1 MAMTEERIVSA
12 TTLSSAP
19 AGGARAQDADGAEA
33 KGKAK
38 KPKLK
43 KLLVLVLLVAV
54 AGAAAWF
61 FLFRGGPSTPKKPE
75 KGAVVAI
82 DPININL
89 ADGHYLKLGFALQ
102 LSKGAKADLDTS
114 EALSIAIDQLTG
126 QSMDRLSKTE
136 ERRKAVE
143 ALTAAIEKAYGEEE
157 VIGLYPTTLVM
168 Q

>member
-12 TTLSSAP
+12 TTLTSAP
-19 AGGARAQDADGAEA
+19 AGGAKAGQEA
-33 KGKAK
+33 GGETKSK

-43 KLLVLVLLVAV
+43 KLLVLVVLLAV
-54 AGAAAWF
+54 VGGAVWF
-61 FLFRGGPSTPKKPE
+61 FLLRGGPSTPKAPE

-82 DPININL
+82 EPININL

-114 EALSIAIDQLTG
+114 QALSIAIDQLTG
-126 QSMDRLSKTE
+126 QSMDQLSKTA

-143 ALTAAIEKAYGEEE
+143 TLTKAIEKAYGEE

>member
-1 MAMTEERIVSA
+1 VSA

-19 AGGARAQDADGAEA
+19 AGAGRTGQETGESAQG
-33 KGKAK
+33 KGK

-43 KLLVLVLLVAV
+43 KLLVLVVLLAV
-54 AGAAAWF
+54 AGGAAWF
-61 FLFRGGPSTPKKPE
+61 FLLRGGPSTPKAPE

-82 DPININL
+82 EPININL

-102 LSKGAKADLDTS
+102 LSKSAKADLDTS
-114 EALSIAIDQLTG
+114 QALSIAIDQLTG
-126 QSMDRLSKTE
+126 QSMDQLSKTA

-143 ALTAAIEKAYGEEE
+143 TLTKAIEKAYGEE

>member
-1 MAMTEERIVSA
+1 MAITEERIVSA
-12 TTLSSAP
+12 TTLTSATGGQTAQGAA
-19 AGGARAQDADGAEA
+19 AGE
-33 KGKAK
+33 GKTK

-43 KLLVLVLLVAV
+43 KLLVLVVLVAV
-54 AGAAAWF
+54 AGGAAWF
-61 FLFRGGPSTPKKPE
+61 FLLRGDSASAAPKKPE
-75 KGAVVAI
+75 KGAVVPI

-102 LSKGAKADLDTS
+102 LKKGAKAELDPS

-126 QSMDRLSKTE
+126 QSMERLSKTA
-136 ERRKAVE
+136 ERRKAVDT
-143 ALTAAIEKAYGEEE
+143 LTTAIEKAYGEE

>member
-19 AGGARAQDADGAEA
+19 GGSRVGTDAGGAGEP
-33 KGKAK
+33 KAK

-43 KLLVLVLLVAV
+43 KLLVMVVLLAV
-54 AGAAAWF
+54 AGGAAWF
-61 FLFRGGPSTPKKPE
+61 FLLRPGGSGAPKEPE

-102 LSKGAKADLDTS
+102 LSKGAKAELDPS

-126 QSMDRLSKTE
+126 QSMERLTKTE
-136 ERRKAVE
+136 ERRKAVDT
-143 ALTAAIEKAYGEEE
+143 LTAAIEKAYGEE

>member
-1 MAMTEERIVSA
+1 MSA
-12 TTLSSAP
+12 TTLTSAP
-19 AGGARAQDADGAEA
+19 AGAPTAQSGAGAA
-33 KGKAK
+33 GGAKAK

-43 KLLVLVLLVAV
+43 KLLAVVVLLAV
-54 AGAAAWF
+54 VGAAGWF
-61 FLFRGGPSTPKKPE
+61 FLLRGGASSATPKPAE
-75 KGAVVAI
+75 KGVVVPI
-82 DPININL
+82 EPININL

-102 LSKGAKADLDTS
+102 LKKGAKAELDPS

-126 QSMDRLSKTE
+126 ESMDKLSKTA

-143 ALTAAIEKAYGEEE
+143 NLTAAIEKAYGED

>member
-1 MAMTEERIVSA
+1 MAITEERIVSA
-12 TTLSSAP
+12 TTLTSAP
-19 AGGARAQDADGAEA
+19 GGQTAQGAGATGE
-33 KGKAK
+33 GKTK

-43 KLLVLVLLVAV
+43 KLLVLVVLIVV
-54 AGAAAWF
+54 AGGAAWF
-61 FLFRGGPSTPKKPE
+61 FLLRGGSASAAPKKPE
-75 KGAVVAI
+75 KGAVVPI

-102 LSKGAKADLDTS
+102 LKKGAKAELDPS

-126 QSMDRLSKTE
+126 QSMDKLSKTE
-136 ERRKAVE
+136 ERRKAVDD
-143 ALTAAIEKAYGEEE
+143 LTTAIEKAYGED